1 MGAVPLKTQQE
12 GRFHYSEL
20 HRGIHMLWYENLVVI
35 VIARNHSPA
44 QNQHPGPGDAASK
57 SYSQGNRDPVLIESR
72 QGNAFAGASL
82 NQILKGA
89 FSVQST
95 AS

>member
-1 MGAVPLKTQQE
+1 
-12 GRFHYSEL
+12 
-20 HRGIHMLWYENLVVI
+20 MLWYENLVVI

-57 SYSQGNRDPVLIESR
+57 SYSEGNRDPVLIESR

-95 AS
+95 ASESIGRSN